1 MFDQAFTKR
10 NLARQIRKSDF
21 ITHKDLIK
29 EDIKKSLISDAVD
42 FSETSLFS
50 PNDFKTKK
58 VKGKPVY
65 FLDQLHKELVLRKAT
80 ENIQRTYKKK
90 QSDRDIIVKQIS
102 SLVKE
107 GIAYKLYKLDIM
119 SFYESIN
126 RDYLLDKIDSEP
138 SINYRT
144 KLLVDNFVTQF
155 NKSGNTGLPRGMS
168 ISATLSEIFLSDFD
182 SYIKSHEHVFYY
194 ARFVDD
200 IIIITSSKEG
210 KGFEN
215 EIKQQLPKG
224 LKLNS
229 TKSKKKVI
237 SLNTAKKE
245 DSYKVKKKV
254 RYQFEYLGYHFSI
267 LPPPI
272 KNNPHCFRGLNIDIA
287 ESKQKKIK
295 TRIIKSFVYYY
306 KFGDFN
312 LLLDRIK
319 LLTSN
324 FSLLDKKK
332 NIQVMSG
339 LYYNYKRI
347 DIDSSESIR
356 ALDKTLKYY
365 THTNPKIC
373 KGINHSLTKIQ
384 KRKLAS
390 YSFELGFR
398 NRKRVYFTPTRQSK
412 LQRTW
417 RDDK

>member
-1 MFDQAFTKR
+1 
-10 NLARQIRKSDF
+10 
-21 ITHKDLIK
+21 
-29 EDIKKSLISDAVD
+29 
-42 FSETSLFS
+42 
-50 PNDFKTKK
+50 
-58 VKGKPVY
+58 
-65 FLDQLHKELVLRKAT
+65 
-80 ENIQRTYKKK
+80 
-90 QSDRDIIVKQIS
+90 
-102 SLVKE
+102 
-107 GIAYKLYKLDIM
+107 
-119 SFYESIN
+119 
-126 RDYLLDKIDSEP
+126 
-138 SINYRT
+138 
-144 KLLVDNFVTQF
+144 
-155 NKSGNTGLPRGMS
+155 
-168 ISATLSEIFLSDFD
+168 
-182 SYIKSHEHVFYY
+182 
-194 ARFVDD
+194 
-200 IIIITSSKEG
+200 
-210 KGFEN
+210 
-215 EIKQQLPKG
+215 
-224 LKLNS
+224 
-229 TKSKKKVI
+229 VI